1 MIRDSTCDT
10 VDLLDDGDPIGIDDL
25 AAAAGL
31 TRRAVRFYVQQ
42 KLLPPPAGVGR
53 GRHYGRSHLDRL
65 REIVAQQ
72 AAGHSLDAIRRL
84 AAGQPVPP
92 PPPPPA
98 ARRPKPSLSAQLWTR
113 VTLADGVELSFDT
126 AKHQP
131 DAADL
136 LALRDLARR
145 VFARTDD

>member
-1 MIRDSTCDT
+1 MDE
-10 VDLLDDGDPIGIDDL
+10 PFGIDEL

-42 KLLPPPAGVGR
+42 KLLPPPTGVGR

-72 AAGHSLDAIRRL
+72 TAGHSLDAIRRL
-84 AAGQPVPP
+84 STGDPV
-92 PPPPPA
+92 PPPA
-98 ARRPKPSLSAQLWTR
+98 ARRRKPSLSAQLWTR
-113 VTLADGVELSFDT
+113 VALADGVELSFDT

-131 DAADL
+131 DAAAL
-136 LALRDLARR
+136 LALRDLAQR
-145 VFARTDD
+145 VFARTDDD